1 MSSRRPARILL
12 QLRGDADAARVPR
25 QDRPQVQEE
34 DRGNR
39 QVSLRLMKIPCSFFH
54 RSKYPSQTVSLL
66 HVCAVVTFA
75 LNTIANSLAVYF
87 RFKHHS
93 QLACGFY
100 FRFKVVLR
108 LSTTFAPVLQHGR
121 IATIVICLHTLRR
134 ASTRKLNRFW
144 QNWHLQRW
152 LIVKSK
158 SKMASRPRQRPST
171 TEKPTMTFSIKP
183 RLICIITKTTVDG
196 ASTNIALT
204 IRVAVKCHRQRLFSR
219 DTKWPKAKY

>member
-1 MSSRRPARILL
+1 MGRWCGTGRTTV
-12 QLRGDADAARVPR
+12 LRGTTVPAARSTPNSS
-25 QDRPQVQEE
+25 PAHEE
-34 DRGNR
+34 RSTTERVRGG
-39 QVSLRLMKIPCSFFH
+39 
-54 RSKYPSQTVSLL
+54 RSVETEREYGERCISDTVL
-66 HVCAVVTFA
+66 CR
-75 LNTIANSLAVYF
+75 I
-87 RFKHHS
+87 
-93 QLACGFY
+93 
-100 FRFKVVLR
+100 KVVLR

>member
-1 MSSRRPARILL
+1 MAAHAIRRVVSYFAPPGRKTGPGFLNLHYWSIYFIKTKLYMHTKIWWSYVHIRYL
-12 QLRGDADAARVPR
+12 VH
-25 QDRPQVQEE
+25 VQKWTYLAL
-34 DRGNR
+34 GW
-39 QVSLRLMKIPCSFFH
+39 P
-54 RSKYPSQTVSLL
+54 YGW
-66 HVCAVVTFA
+66 A
-75 LNTIANSLAVYF
+75 LNFNMASYFIKEWTI
-87 RFKHHS
+87 
-93 QLACGFY
+93 
-100 FRFKVVLR
+100 KVVLR

-183 RLICIITKTTVDG
+183 RLICIITKKTV

>member
-1 MSSRRPARILL
+1 MEPIVNPGVSCQRQQRGKMSATQPKWRQLCVEYGGLL
-12 QLRGDADAARVPR
+12 EIV
-25 QDRPQVQEE
+25 
-34 DRGNR
+34 
-39 QVSLRLMKIPCSFFH
+39 FFAI
-54 RSKYPSQTVSLL
+54 K
-66 HVCAVVTFA
+66 VTFVGYQF
-75 LNTIANSLAVYF
+75 LTD
-87 RFKHHS
+87 
-93 QLACGFY
+93 FY
-100 FRFKVVLR
+100 SHNRCVCSTRSHGPLLCAFCLCFYFKVVLR
-108 LSTTFAPVLQHGR
+108 LSTTFAPVLLHGR

-219 DTKWPKAKY
+219 DTKWP

>member
-1 MSSRRPARILL
+1 MRLQKTDLHQVSTQMSF
-12 QLRGDADAARVPR
+12 
-25 QDRPQVQEE
+25 QVSQQSHSWLKVVLHLCTNEE
-34 DRGNR
+34 DFYVLAHN
-39 QVSLRLMKIPCSFFH
+39 SFCGWA
-54 RSKYPSQTVSLL
+54 L
-66 HVCAVVTFA
+66 HVV
-75 LNTIANSLAVYF
+75 I
-87 RFKHHS
+87 
-93 QLACGFY
+93 
-100 FRFKVVLR
+100 KVVLR

-121 IATIVICLHTLRR
+121 IATIAICLHTLRR

>member
-1 MSSRRPARILL
+1 MGLYCINTRLIWCGLASKLYWLKLELIEGTSMVGIIALWSSL
-12 QLRGDADAARVPR
+12 
-25 QDRPQVQEE
+25 
-34 DRGNR
+34 
-39 QVSLRLMKIPCSFFH
+39 
-54 RSKYPSQTVSLL
+54 
-66 HVCAVVTFA
+66 
-75 LNTIANSLAVYF
+75 
-87 RFKHHS
+87 
-93 QLACGFY
+93 
-100 FRFKVVLR
+100 KVVLR

-183 RLICIITKTTVDG
+183 RLICIITKTTV